1 MLESPKRSGAHRLS
15 HGAQAH
21 ARPPARAPPRAG
33 CPAVAHAQGC
43 GVRGLEHR
51 DAPGDITHLH
61 HHPAFVLYALAPFKR
76 KITLSDGTMIVRT
89 FKAGDVLYSPAQTH
103 IGKNIGTTPPPV
115 IVVEMK
121 AGPAP

>member
-1 MLESPKRSGAHRLS
+1 MLRTIALMCLAAAGSAVM
-15 HGAQAH
+15 AQD
-21 ARPPARAPPRAG
+21 PVVTDG
-33 CPAVAHAQGC
+33 NFYTVLLENAQ
-43 GVRGLEHR
+43 VRVLEHR

-76 KITLSDGTMIVRT
+76 KISLPDGTVIVRT

-103 IGKNIGTTPPPV
+103 IGENIGTTPTHV
-115 IVVEMK
+115 ILVEMK